1 MPPDTYT
8 QPQSDTDSENTE
20 FKLHQAPYILVV
32 DDEPDI
38 RNLLQEILEDEGY
51 DIATAENGDAA
62 RQLHRQRRPDLVLL
76 DIWMPDVDGIT
87 LLKEW
92 SEEGVL
98 PMPVIMMSGHG
109 TVETA
114 VEATRLGAYDF
125 IEKPLS
131 LAKLLLTV
139 EHALEAEK
147 LYRENQGLRRHS
159 HIAQEPIGKSAVMQ
173 RLREQIKRIAEHDSW
188 VLIQGEPG
196 TGMKVIA
203 HYLHSCSSHHDRPFI
218 EVNIAALD
226 EETASK
232 EFFGSEENNKI
243 HYGLLDQA
251 NGGTLFLQDIAELD
265 IASQGKLASAL
276 QNKSFCRTG
285 SNTSVPLYLRVI
297 AATHQNLEQ
306 RVEEGTFRKDLFYLI
321 NVVPLSAPAL
331 REHREDVPELLN
343 YYTSIY
349 VDQEKLPYR
358 KFSMAAQ
365 NRLRN
370 YEWPGN
376 IRELMNLVQRLLIT
390 SAGTEINQ
398 EEVDAAIGSQTIKP
412 LSAPGIPAS
421 FNLPLREARDQFE
434 KEYFEYLLQKN
445 AGSVGKVAQIAGV
458 ERTHLYRKLRALGI
472 DPKNPFSNK

>member
-1 MPPDTYT
+1 MPPEAENISNPDN
-8 QPQSDTDSENTE
+8 TDL
-20 FKLHQAPYILVV
+20 KLHQTPYILVV

-51 DIATAENGDAA
+51 EIAIAENGEAA
-62 RQLHRQRRPDLVLL
+62 RHLHRQRRPDLILL

-92 SEEGVL
+92 SDEGVL

-139 EHALEAEK
+139 EHALEADK
-147 LYRENQGLRRHS
+147 LHRENQGLRRHA
-159 HIAQEPIGKSAVMQ
+159 HIAHEPIGKSAVMQ

-188 VLIQGEPG
+188 VLMQGEPG

-203 HYLHSCSSHHDRPFI
+203 HYLHSSSTHHDRPFL
-218 EVNIAALD
+218 EVNVAALD
-226 EETASK
+226 ESTTSK
-232 EFFGSEENNKI
+232 ELFGAEEENKV

-251 NGGTLFLQDIAELD
+251 NGGTIYFQDIAELD
-265 IASQGKLASAL
+265 LATQGKLASAL
-276 QNKSFCRTG
+276 QARSFTRMGGT
-285 SNTSVPLYLRVI
+285 TPVPLYVRII
-297 AATHQNLEQ
+297 AATHQSLEQ
-306 RVEEGTFRKDLFYLI
+306 LVDEGLFRKDLFYLL
-321 NVVPLSAPAL
+321 NVVPLSVPSL

-343 YYTSIY
+343 YYTNIF

-376 IRELMNLVQRLLIT
+376 IHELSNLVQRLLIT
-390 SAGTEINQ
+390 SAGTEISQ
-398 EEVDAAIGSQTIKP
+398 EEIEGALGEQATVKP

-421 FNLPLREARDQFE
+421 FNMPLRVARDQFE
-434 KEYFEYLLQKN
+434 REYLEYQLDKN
-445 AGSVGKVAQIAGV
+445 NGSVGKVAQIAGV
-458 ERTHLYRKLRALGI
+458 ERTHLYRKLKALGI
-472 DPKNPFSNK
+472 DPKNPRAK

>member
-1 MPPDTYT
+1 MPHEASTLSNPDNV
-8 QPQSDTDSENTE
+8 DL
-20 FKLHQAPYILVV
+20 KLHQTPYILVV

-51 DIATAENGDAA
+51 EIAIAENGETA
-62 RQLHRQRRPDLVLL
+62 RHLHRQRRPDLILL

-92 SEEGVL
+92 SEEGEL

-139 EHALEAEK
+139 EHALEADK
-147 LYRENQGLRRHS
+147 LQRENQGLRRHS
-159 HIAQEPIGKSAVMQ
+159 HIAHEPIGKSTIMQ
-173 RLREQIKRIAEHDSW
+173 RLREQVKRIAEHDSW

-203 HYLHSCSSHHDRPFI
+203 HYLHSCSTHHDRPFI
-218 EVNIAALD
+218 EVNVAALD
-226 EETASK
+226 ENNASK
-232 EFFGSEENNKI
+232 ELFGSEENNKV

-265 IASQGKLASAL
+265 LATQGKLASAL
-276 QNKSFCRTG
+276 QNKSYNRTG
-285 SNTSVPLYLRVI
+285 SDTPVPLYLRII
-297 AATHQNLEQ
+297 AATHQDLEQ
-306 RVEEGTFRKDLFYLI
+306 RVEEGLFRQDLFYLL
-321 NVVPLSAPAL
+321 NVVPISAPAL

-358 KFSMAAQ
+358 KFSMSAQ

-390 SAGTEINQ
+390 CAGSEISQ
-398 EEVDAAIGSQTIKP
+398 EEVDGAIGTQPIKP

-434 KEYFEYLLQKN
+434 KEYLEYQLQKN

-458 ERTHLYRKLRALGI
+458 ERTHLYRKLKALGI
-472 DPKNPFSNK
+472 DPKSPFTSK